1 MVPEQHWEGV
11 PVTATLGRAGVDPV
25 ACFLKVYA
33 GNFAVLLPLRGNPG
47 PHTAWDPTHT
57 GAWGAVTSRGARSGV
72 C

>member
-33 GNFAVLLPLRGNPG
+33 GNFAVLLPLQEVLHG
-47 PHTAWDPTHT
+47 
-57 GAWGAVTSRGARSGV
+57 GAILARTWHGTPLRPEHGAP
-72 C
+72 